1 MQVELR
7 SSEMDTIEGVSINLP
22 PEKRSAILI
31 LIICITPIIH
41 RGSEGTRIAWLNEQN
56 ERCMQTE
63 NIVTDDL
70 QTQNMTFNGKKLHG
84 NVHI

>member
-41 RGSEGTRIAWLNEQN
+41 REAKVQGSRGLMSKTKDVCKRKILLLMI
-56 ERCMQTE
+56 CKHK
-63 NIVTDDL
+63 I
-70 QTQNMTFNGKKLHG
+70 
-84 NVHI
+84 